1 MRVGLDDAPPVPMQM
16 GSPETGDFS
25 GYEVSLLD
33 ELASRLG
40 VSLTY
45 RRAFWSVIVEELSA
59 GRLDLVCSAATVTEE
74 RAEQV
79 DFCTPHLQLAL
90 SLVTRED
97 SAPTADL
104 QAGRVGIR
112 RGTTAEAYFTKTA
125 PGRAAAI
132 LSESNDELYDAL
144 SAGELDV
151 VIDDSPIA
159 LHFATSK
166 AGLKYAGSLP
176 GTQGA
181 YAVMLRRGNDKL
193 RGEINSALAQMETD
207 GTLPR
212 LRKEWF
218 GADALFVA

>member
-1 MRVGLDDAPPVPMQM
+1 MQM
-16 GSPETGDFS
+16 GSPDNDDFR

-33 ELASRLG
+33 ELASRLA
-40 VSLTY
+40 VSLEYT
-45 RRAFWSVIVEELSA
+45 RAFWSVIVEELSA
-59 GRLDLVCSAATVTEE
+59 GRLDLVCSAATVTAE

-79 DFCTPHLQLAL
+79 DFCTPHLELAL
-90 SLVTRED
+90 SLVSREGL
-97 SAPTADL
+97 AGKADL
-104 QAGRVGIR
+104 ASCRVGIR
-112 RGTTAEAYFTKTA
+112 RGTTAEAYFKETTN
-125 PGRAAAI
+125 GRAAAM

-159 LHFATSK
+159 RHFSK
-166 AGLKYAGSLP
+166 SRAGLNYLGSLP

-181 YAVMLRRGNDKL
+181 YAVMIRRGNNKL
-193 RGEINSALAQMETD
+193 RGEINSALALMEAD

-218 GADALFVA
+218 GSEALLVV